1 MKEIKEIL
9 FKNSDR
15 FLEEIINI
23 RRHLHR
29 NPERSFEEKNTSAYI
44 RELLDKWNVTY
55 TYPFVEHGIL
65 ASIEGSDSGPV
76 IALRTDMDALP
87 ITEQTNL
94 EFASENEGVM
104 HACGHDIHMAC
115 MLGAIRILNEMKE
128 HINGKV
134 LFIFQ
139 PGEEQLPGGA
149 KLMLEEG
156 LFDKITPDMIIAQHV
171 LPEMEAGTV
180 GFRSG
185 AYMASSD
192 EIYITVKGKGG
203 HAALPENIN
212 DPILMA
218 SHILISLQQEINR
231 KSPKSVPTV
240 LAFGKVTANGAM
252 NVIPDEVRLEG
263 TFRTMDEA
271 WRKKAHGL
279 IGQITAGIAGAMG
292 GTVDLEIR
300 PGYPALK
307 NDPDLT
313 TKARELAA
321 VLLGN
326 EKVTDM
332 DIRMTAEDFAWYSLK
347 YPSMMYRLGVKSPE
361 SDKVAPLHSG
371 KFVADERALKTGM
384 STLAWL
390 AIQLLQTS
398 DRSF

>member
-1 MKEIKEIL
+1 MKLKEII
-9 FKNSDR
+9 FKNSDQ
-15 FLEEIINI
+15 FLDEITGI

-29 NPERSFEEKNTSAYI
+29 NPERSFEEKNTSQYI
-44 RELLDKWNVTY
+44 RELLDKWNVAY
-55 TYPFVEHGIL
+55 TYPFVENGIL
-65 ASIEGSDSGPV
+65 ASIEGSGIGGPV

-87 ITEQTNL
+87 ITELTNL
-94 EFASENEGVM
+94 EFASVNEGVM

-128 HINGKV
+128 HIHGKV
-134 LFIFQ
+134 LFVFQ

-231 KSPKSVPTV
+231 KAPKSVPTV

-263 TFRTMDEA
+263 TFRTMDET

-279 IGQITAGIAGAMG
+279 IGQITAGIASAMG
-292 GTVDLEIR
+292 GTIELEIR
-300 PGYPALK
+300 SGYPALK

-313 TKARELAA
+313 KRSRELA
-321 VLLGN
+321 VELLGN

-332 DIRMTAEDFAWYSLK
+332 ETRMTAEDFAWYSLK
-347 YPSMMYRLGVKSPE
+347 YPSMLYRLGVKSPG
-361 SDKVAPLHSG
+361 SDEVVPLHSG
-371 KFVADERALKTGM
+371 KFIADERSLRTGM
-384 STLAWL
+384 SVLAWL
-390 AIQLLQTS
+390 AIQLLQTKNKPL
-398 DRSF
+398 

>member
-1 MKEIKEIL
+1 MENIKEKL
-9 FKNSDR
+9 YKNSDL
-15 FLEEIINI
+15 FLKEITGI
-23 RRHLHR
+23 RRYLHR
-29 NPERSFEEKNTSAYI
+29 NPECSFEEKNTSKYI
-44 RELLDKWNVTY
+44 RELLDKWNITY
-55 TYPFVEHGIL
+55 TYPYVENGML
-65 ASIEGSDSGPV
+65 ASIEGTGSGGPV

-94 EFASENEGVM
+94 EFASKNEGVM

-128 HINGKV
+128 HIHGKV

-156 LFDKITPDMIIAQHV
+156 LFDKISPDMIIAQHV

-203 HAALPENIN
+203 HAALPEHIN

-252 NVIPDEVRLEG
+252 NVIPDEVRLAG

-279 IGQITAGIAGAMG
+279 IGQITAGIANSMG

-300 PGYPALK
+300 SGYPALR

-313 TKARELAA
+313 KRSRELA
-321 VLLGN
+321 VELLGN

-332 DIRMTAEDFAWYSLK
+332 DIRMTAEDFAWYSQK
-347 YPSMMYRLGVKSPE
+347 YPSMLYRLGVKTPG
-361 SDKVAPLHSG
+361 SDKVYSLHSG
-371 KFVADERALKTGM
+371 KFIADERALKTGM
-384 STLAWL
+384 PFLAWL
-390 AIQLLQTS
+390 AIQLLQPKK
-398 DRSF
+398 

>member
-332 DIRMTAEDFAWYSLK
+332 DIRMTAEDFAWYSQK
-347 YPSMMYRLGVKSPE
+347 YPSMLYRLGVKSPE